1 MTSKA
6 LDPRIMMAI
15 GVFLMLVGIA
25 LPLLILIKVLESTY
39 FLNFFSYI
47 CQILG
52 LVIAMLGLV
61 TYTRL
66 HKK

>member
-1 MTSKA
+1 MERRTI
-6 LDPRIMMAI
+6 DPRLLMGI
-15 GVFLMLVGIA
+15 GVFLMLLGIA

-52 LVIAMLGLV
+52 LVLAMIGLV
-61 TYTRL
+61 AVAGIR
-66 HKK
+66 KK

>member
-6 LDPRIMMAI
+6 LDPRIMMAV

-61 TYTRL
+61 TYVRL

>member
-39 FLNFFSYI
+39 FLNFFSYT

>member
-1 MTSKA
+1 MLPKPIDSR
-6 LDPRIMMAI
+6 LLMGI

-25 LPLLILIKVLESTY
+25 LPTLILIKLIESTY

-52 LVIAMLGLV
+52 LVLAMLGLV
-61 TYTRL
+61 TYVRL
-66 HKK
+66 RKK

>member
-1 MTSKA
+1 MLPKPIDSR
-6 LDPRIMMAI
+6 LLMGI

-25 LPLLILIKVLESTY
+25 LPALILIKLIESTY

-52 LVIAMLGLV
+52 LVLAMLGLV
-61 TYTRL
+61 TYVRL
-66 HKK
+66 RKK

>member
-1 MTSKA
+1 MERKS
-6 LDPRIMMAI
+6 LDPRIMMGI
-15 GVFLMLVGIA
+15 GVFLMLTGIA

-52 LVIAMLGLV
+52 LILSMIGLATIV
-61 TYTRL
+61 RIR
-66 HKK
+66 KK